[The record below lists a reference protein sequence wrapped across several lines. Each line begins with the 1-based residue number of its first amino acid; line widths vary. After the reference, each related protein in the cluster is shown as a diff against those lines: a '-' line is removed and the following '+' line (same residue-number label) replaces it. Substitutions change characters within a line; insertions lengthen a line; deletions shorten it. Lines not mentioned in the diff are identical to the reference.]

1 MAGAPSGATATV
13 SPLDPSAASPA
24 DALWMARALEQAR
37 AAAALGEV
45 PVGAVLVHRGRIL
58 AEAHN
63 LTVTTA
69 DPTAHAEMLALRE
82 GARRLGDWRLLET
95 TLYATLEPCAM
106 CAGAV
111 VLGRVPRLV
120 YGAADPKAGMVGSL
134 ADLVRDPRLNHRAEV
149 VRGVLAEASA
159 ELLRGFF
166 RELRGRGT
174 GVAPGGSAMEQPP
187 ETGGGDAE
195 GPRG

>member
-1 MAGAPSGATATV
+1 M
-13 SPLDPSAASPA
+13 
-24 DALWMARALEQAR
+24 WMARALEQAR
-37 AAAALGEV
+37 AAALAGEV
-45 PVGAVLVHRGRIL
+45 PVGAVLVHRGRLL

-63 LTVTTA
+63 LTVTLA
-69 DPTAHAEMLALRE
+69 DPTAHAELLALRE

-134 ADLVRDPRLNHRAEV
+134 GDLARDPRLNHRADV
-149 VRGVLAEASA
+149 SAGVLEDASA

-166 RELRGRGT
+166 RERRGGTRGD
-174 GVAPGGSAMEQPP
+174 V
-187 ETGGGDAE
+187 
-195 GPRG
+195 RG